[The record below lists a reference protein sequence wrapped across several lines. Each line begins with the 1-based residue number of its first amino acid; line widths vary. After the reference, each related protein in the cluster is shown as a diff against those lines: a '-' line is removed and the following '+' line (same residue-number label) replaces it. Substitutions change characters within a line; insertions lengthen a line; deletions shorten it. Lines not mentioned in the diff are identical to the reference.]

1 MERGRSGDRK
11 KSLRIPT
18 SLKARYCVKDERQE
32 EKDCTVINI
41 SLNGAGLAFYTPEAM
56 EEGSMLSLKMIAL
69 EGKTT
74 ITVDGIVRW
83 VKQGKKDFLC
93 GIKLTEVLDAAKQVV
108 LGLH

>member
-1 MERGRSGDRK
+1 MERGGVEERK
-11 KSLRIPT
+11 KSFRIPT
-18 SLKARYCVKDERQE
+18 SLKARYSLKDERQE

-41 SLNGAGLAFYTPEAM
+41 SLNGAGLAFYTPETM
-56 EEGSMLSLKMIAL
+56 EEGSILSLTMVAL

-74 ITVDGIVRW
+74 ITVGGVVRW

-93 GIKLTEVLDAAKQVV
+93 GIKLSEVLDNAKQVV